1 MSETVDLYRRW
12 ARVAAQNLSPTY
24 ERLALA
30 VADDDAVVEL
40 LEKVE
45 IATLFYLNQRDR
57 EAFTTVLSDTAL
69 TGSDAKCR
77 YPAPAD

>member
-1 MSETVDLYRRW
+1 MDTRG
-12 ARVAAQNLSPTY
+12 AQHLSPVY

-57 EAFTTVLSDTAL
+57 EAFTTVLS
-69 TGSDAKCR
+69 R
-77 YPAPAD
+77 YGTHRVGCEVSISCPS